1 MRKTEAHWQND
12 RELVR
17 YNDRQVAGKHDV
29 KVTR

>member
-12 RELVR
+12 RELDS
-17 YNDRQVAGKHDV
+17 YNDRQVAGKHDA